1 MTENR
6 QFSTRV
12 RNTHPVHSDYQAYAP
27 EQIIVCGGFVMSLVI
42 AAASRDLGQV
52 LDEEIVHCSHI
63 NPVNPSDNIGAL
75 SYIIDVQPVGDH
87 LEEVTV
93 KTLGLRNTNVEVEL
107 AGVKVPLALL
117 GTDHPKPREVESIC
131 DSLCPPLRGR
141 IALQMTRKLL
151 RPAVPKT

>member
-1 MTENR
+1 M
-6 QFSTRV
+6 S
-12 RNTHPVHSDYQAYAP
+12 AP
-27 EQIIVCGGFVMSLVI
+27 PLSAGRLLVVVGLLVP
-42 AAASRDLGQV
+42 ATFDLRPAMGP
-52 LDEEIVHCSHI
+52 LATPGTYIPEGPMGLGLTANI
-63 NPVNPSDNIGAL
+63 NEVDAL
-75 SYIIDVQPVGDH
+75 SYGMDVQPGGDH

-131 DSLCPPLRGR
+131 DSHCPPLRGR